1 MATTVYGRMQP
12 FIPEKETISAYL
24 ERLSL
29 YLEANGIA
37 EEKKV
42 PILLTVYTLLR
53 GLVAPTLPK
62 DKTYAELKQ
71 VLKGH
76 FEPKAVVIAERFR
89 FYRRNQ
95 EAEETIAEFVATLR
109 KLAAECKF
117 ENFLEQALRDRLV

>member
-29 YLEANGIA
+29 YLEANGITQ
-37 EEKKV
+37 EKKV
-42 PILLTVYTLLR
+42 PIGVENYTLLR

-62 DKTYAELKQ
+62 NKTYAELKQ

-76 FEPKAVVIAERFR
+76 LIAERFR
-89 FYRRNQ
+89 FY
-95 EAEETIAEFVATLR
+95 
-109 KLAAECKF
+109 
-117 ENFLEQALRDRLV
+117 